1 MIQRR
6 SLLAG
11 LLLAGMAPGIVRAS
25 SLVRSKVIVPDY
37 RGLVILDRS
46 GNLLCASSARAWGW
60 NTLESEEMTILKLDA
75 IGIDGRRFMSSVPLH
90 R

>member
-46 GNLLCASSARAWGW
+46 GNLLCASSARAWGV
-60 NTLESEEMTILKLDA
+60 EHAGKRGDDHSQA
-75 IGIDGRRFMSSVPLH
+75 GRDWD
-90 R
+90 